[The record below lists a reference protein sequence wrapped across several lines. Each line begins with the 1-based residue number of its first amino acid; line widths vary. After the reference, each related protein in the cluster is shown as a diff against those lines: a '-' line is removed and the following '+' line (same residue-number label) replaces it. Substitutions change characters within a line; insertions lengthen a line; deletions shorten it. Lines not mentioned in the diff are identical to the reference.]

1 MMELIKDLILQIELS
16 GLLGFLIDLMFFLA
30 VYIIVTTALNLQYGY
45 TGIPNFGL
53 AFGVAI
59 GAYMTGYLPG
69 RLAYQI
75 YFDKIAENLGNR
87 CPTLDYI
94 RCNIMIRNYINKFL
108 AQDPVLSMSLLV
120 LTIVLS
126 VLAGAILG
134 FLASYPAIRLR
145 VDFLMMV
152 LIAIAEGV
160 RIIGMNYTPLAGGTL
175 GVSVPNM
182 LGWLDKYYNI
192 NRTLQNGIMVGSITF
207 IVLILSYFLMRSPYG
222 RVLKAVR
229 ESEEAA
235 LAVGIDVNR
244 VKIEAMVVGSA
255 IAAVAGSIYSLYLGN
270 VVPTSY
276 TRYDW
281 TFWPWLML
289 LLGGRGSELG
299 ALAGTVSIITLR
311 RIVSVYKH
319 TVQPFIPFDVVWLER
334 IAMGLAFLVI
344 MMFKPY
350 GLFPEKPFRIRKIHE
365 EPFRKL

>member
-1 MMELIKDLILQIELS
+1 MSLLDFILQIPLE
-16 GLLGFLIDLMFFLA
+16 GVLGFLVDLMFFLA

-59 GAYMTGYLPG
+59 GAYMTGYVPG
-69 RLAYQI
+69 RLAYMLYYEQ
-75 YFDKIAENLGNR
+75 IAEKVGPM
-87 CPTLDYI
+87 CPTLEYV
-94 RCNIMIRNYINKFL
+94 RCNIFIRNEINAIL
-108 AQDPVLSMSLLV
+108 AKEPLISIGLLV
-120 LTIVLS
+120 LTLFIA
-126 VLAGAILG
+126 VLAGGILG
-134 FLASYPAIRLR
+134 YIASYPAVRLR

-160 RIIGMNYTPLAGGTL
+160 RIIGMNYEPLAGGTL
-175 GVSVPNM
+175 GVSVPNLM
-182 LGWLDKYYNI
+182 AWTGLP
-192 NRTLQNGIMVGSITF
+192 RTVQSAIMVLGITAVVIYYSF
-207 IVLILSYFLMRSPYG
+207 HLFRSPYG

-229 ESEEAA
+229 ESEDAA
-235 LAVGIDVNR
+235 LAVGINVNR

-299 ALAGTVSIITLR
+299 AVAGTAGIITIR
-311 RIVSVYKH
+311 RIISVYKH
-319 TVQPFIPFDVVWLER
+319 GVQPLFPFDVVWLER
-334 IAMGLAFLVI
+334 IALGVAFLVI

-350 GLFPEKPFRIRKIHE
+350 GLFPEKPFRLKGIHE
-365 EPFRKL
+365 KPVRLKEAEKG